1 MGQVILPGAT
11 DQQGRKRVWMPPGA
25 TQALLGDVI
34 SRCDIPT
41 AFNSRTGEVRICGA
55 RFIKGEERR
64 AERHHATCAV
74 ENESVIRLYLDT
86 RHPEIMQA
94 QDREYEAWLA
104 RNRAAIME
112 GRVKW

>member
-34 SRCDIPT
+34 SRCDIPIR
-41 AFNSRTGEVRICGA
+41 FNPETGDLATCGE
-55 RFIKGEERR
+55 RFVKGDERR

-74 ENESVIRLYLDT
+74 KHEDVIRAYLAV
-86 RHPEIMQA
+86 RHPAIMEP
-94 QDREYEAWLA
+94 QDAEYAKWLA
-104 RNRAAIME
+104 DNREAIME